1 MLREYQMSNG
11 ECRKNDEFRMTND
24 SRKWSGFRHWAFVIL
39 STFVIAISSLAAQP
53 GYDSAGPPV
62 AVIDLASA
70 LRLAGVENPEILL
83 ARQRVTEAVAV
94 RQLAAAQI
102 LPSLNAGLNY
112 DAHTGPLQQAN
123 GNILKVNRDA
133 LYVGAGTYAVAAG
146 TVNIPGVVYN
156 LNLSESLFAYLAS
169 RQLVAQKRFAADAAR
184 NEGLRQ
190 VGAAYIQLLRAEG
203 QRAVNY
209 QNRLEAQKVADMTA
223 AFAAKEEGRKADA
236 QRAATELDR
245 RRIDL
250 LDAQA
255 AVQTA
260 SARLAE
266 LLNLDPSIRLHP
278 VEERTVPMSFVP
290 EPIPLPELL
299 GIALLQRPELAERQT
314 VIRQAMLGL
323 ANARLLPF
331 SPTVLIGFSAG
342 TFGGGSNLDAAA
354 TGAPRFGNFGQRNDF
369 DVVAFWTLQNLG
381 VGNKALINNSQS
393 KLRQADLERVAV
405 LNRVRSEVADAA
417 IRTRVRFA
425 QTAVMEEAVRT
436 GLRAFSKDFERIFNR
451 AGGLPIELLASFQLL
466 ARARSEYVDAIADYN
481 QAELDLYVALGQ
493 PPANMLARPV
503 PRNFAV
509 PEQMKGKK

>member
-1 MLREYQMSNG
+1 MSND
-11 ECRKNDEFRMTND
+11 ECRKNDEFRMTNE
-24 SRKWSGFRHWAFVIL
+24 GQTAFAIRHWAFVIL
-39 STFVIAISSLAAQP
+39 STFVIGISTLAAQQ
-53 GYDSAGPPV
+53 GSDTAGPPV
-62 AVIDLASA
+62 ATIDLASA
-70 LRLAGVENPEILL
+70 LRLAGVQNPEIML
-83 ARQRVTEAVAV
+83 ARERVTEAVAV

-146 TVNIPGVVYN
+146 TVSIPGVVYN
-156 LNLSESLFAYLAS
+156 LNLSESLFAFLAS
-169 RQLVAQKRFAADAAR
+169 RQLVAEKRFAADAVR

-190 VGAAYIQLLRAEG
+190 VGAAYIQLVRAES

-209 QNRLEAQKVADMTA
+209 QNRLEAKKVADMTA

-250 LDAQA
+250 LDAEA

-266 LLNLDPSIRLHP
+266 LLNLDPTIRLRP
-278 VEERTVPMSFVP
+278 VEERMVP
-290 EPIPLPELL
+290 EPLVPDPIPLSELL
-299 GIALLQRPELAERQT
+299 AIALLQRPELAERQA
-314 VIRQAMLGL
+314 VIRQAMLSL

-331 SPTVLIGFSAG
+331 SPTVLIGFSGG
-342 TFGGGSNLDAAA
+342 TFGGGSNLAALA
-354 TGAPRFGNFGQRNDF
+354 GAPRFGDFGPRNDF

-381 VGNKALINNSQS
+381 LGNKALVNSSRS
-393 KLRQADLERVAV
+393 KLRQSELERVAM
-405 LNRVRSEVADAA
+405 LNRVRAEVADAA

-425 QTAVMEEAVRT
+425 QTAVMEDAVRS
-436 GLRAFSKDFERIFNR
+436 GLIAFSKDFERIRNR

-466 ARARSEYVDAIADYN
+466 ARARAEFVDAIADYN
-481 QAELDLYVALGQ
+481 QAQMDLYVALGQ
-493 PPANMLARPV
+493 PPANMLARPM
-503 PRNFAV
+503 PRNFATK
-509 PEQMKGKK
+509 EKMDEKK